1 MTRHTKL
8 FGSTSYRTLQCPAHL
23 QLGKDIPEPPQSEA
37 AAEGSMLHA
46 LCEDILKN
54 DDGLYHFR
62 KDYLALTDDQK
73 NIVDTYVGLVRELA
87 DDTSALRVEW
97 FASHPHIHP
106 EWFGT
111 ADAVV
116 LNSPRLTIVDL
127 KCGRIPVE
135 IYEQGTFRPNPQVGF
150 YALNVLEDM
159 EPAQRAL
166 YAEIELII
174 VQPREG
180 GIKRAVFT
188 RDDLDELKERLLVSA
203 DEAEGEDPTAVVGP
217 ACHFCKVKPV
227 CPKYAEHIQ
236 REAMM
241 DFAQEDGDTAKLTPL
256 QLERVLAVADMA
268 IEWGNAV
275 KAEGQ
280 LRLERGENVQGWQ
293 LVPKKA
299 RRDWIDQK
307 EAGISLLKQ
316 GMSSLDIYP
325 VVVISPAQAEVI
337 AKQKKIKLD
346 LSDLTENISS
356 GLKIGRMTDDEEE
369 DNHGWD

>member
-46 LCEDILKN
+46 LCEDILNNKIEPER
-54 DDGLYHFR
+54 YEVWST
-62 KDYLALTDDQK
+62 LTDDQK
-73 NIVDTYVGLVRELA
+73 NIVDTYVGLVRELV

-97 FASHPHIHP
+97 FAEHAHIHP

-111 ADAVV
+111 ADAVI
-116 LNSPRLTIVDL
+116 LTPPRLTIVDL

-159 EPAQRAL
+159 KPAQRAL
-166 YAEIELII
+166 YTEIELII

-180 GIKRAVFT
+180 GIKRAIFT
-188 RDDLDELKERLLVSA
+188 REDLDELKERLLVSA

-227 CPKYAEHIQ
+227 CPKYAEHVQ
-236 REAMM
+236 CEAMM
-241 DFAQEDGDTAKLTPL
+241 DFAQEDSDTSKLTPL

-356 GLKIGRMTDDEEE
+356 GLKIGRMTNDEEE
-369 DNHGWD
+369 DDHGWD